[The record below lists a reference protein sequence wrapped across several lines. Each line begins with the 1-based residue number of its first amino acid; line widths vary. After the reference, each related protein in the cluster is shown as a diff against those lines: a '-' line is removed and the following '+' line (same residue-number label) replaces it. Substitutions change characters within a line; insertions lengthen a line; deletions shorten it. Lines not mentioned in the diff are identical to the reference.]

1 MMQIT
6 DTPRISLGRR
16 LLEWIRGQLTPPQ
29 RRFART
35 CYSQEGEDM
44 ILRRALK
51 KRKHGFYVDV
61 GAHHPFRFSNT
72 YMLYKKGWH
81 GINID
86 AMPGSMSLFE
96 RYRPRDINLETAV
109 AESPQEMTFYMFADP
124 AVNTLNEQQAAASIR
139 QGVQL
144 VEKKQLHSRRLE
156 DVLAQHLPA
165 ATPID
170 VMSVDVEGLD
180 LQVLKSN
187 NWARYRPRFL
197 LVERLDLPFPALLDD
212 DLYLYLKAQHYELYA
227 KTVNTLFFQ
236 DCTLD
241 GPAASQRN

>member
-1 MMQIT
+1 
-6 DTPRISLGRR
+6 
-16 LLEWIRGQLTPPQ
+16 
-29 RRFART
+29 
-35 CYSQEGEDM
+35 M
-44 ILRRALK
+44 ILRRALN

-86 AMPGSMSLFE
+86 AMPGSMRLFD

-109 AESPQEMTFYMFADP
+109 AESPGELTFYIFADP
-124 AVNTLNEQQAAASIR
+124 AVNTCNEAQAAQSVR
-139 QGVQL
+139 QGVPL
-144 VEKKQLHSRRLE
+144 VEKKQLRSRRLE
-156 DVLAQHLPA
+156 DILDQHLPA

-187 NWARYRPRFL
+187 DWTRYRPRLL
-197 LVERLDLPFPALLDD
+197 LVERLDLPFPDLLEDE
-212 DLYLYLKAQHYELYA
+212 LYLYLKEQQYELYA
-227 KTVNTLFFQ
+227 RTVNTLFFQ
-236 DCTLD
+236 DRSVDAT
-241 GPAASQRN
+241 AASQRD

>member
-1 MMQIT
+1 MT
-6 DTPRISLGRR
+6 DSKRVPLHRR
-16 LLEWIRGQLTPPQ
+16 LMDWIGARLAPPA

-35 CYSQEGEDM
+35 CYAQEGEDM

-72 YMLYKKGWH
+72 YMLYKKGWR

-86 AMPGSMSLFE
+86 AMPGSMALFE

-109 AESPQEMTFYMFADP
+109 ADAPGEMTFFIFADP
-124 AVNTLNEQQAAASIR
+124 AVNTLDPDQAAASIR
-139 QGVQL
+139 QGAPL
-144 VEKKQLHSRRLE
+144 REKKQLHTRRLE
-156 DVLAQHLPA
+156 DILDQHLPP

-180 LQVLKSN
+180 LQVLRSN
-187 NWARYRPRFL
+187 DWNRYRPRFL
-197 LVERLDLPFPALLDD
+197 LVERLDLPFSALLQDE
-212 DLYLYLKAQHYELYA
+212 LYLYLKARGYELYA

-236 DCTLD
+236 DCNAD
-241 GPAASQRN
+241 ERAAS